1 MAKRN
6 DKKRQKSENRR
17 LLRLEREVRRVLFI
31 GIFVLLSLGSTYMYF
46 RVRHL
51 SRVRQISAEK
61 VCMLDDWTLDSA
73 LFPAEVAGKTYY
85 CCFEKCGEKLQA
97 NPELRFAVD
106 PISGVKLDKADAVY
120 GVSRDGKGYYFETLE
135 NLEMFHADLE

>member
-1 MAKRN
+1 
-6 DKKRQKSENRR
+6 
-17 LLRLEREVRRVLFI
+17 
-31 GIFVLLSLGSTYMYF
+31 MYF

-51 SRVRQISAEK
+51 SRVRQVSAEK

-73 LFPAEVAGKTYY
+73 LFTAEVAGKTYY
-85 CCFEKCGEKLQA
+85 CCFEKCGEKFQS

-106 PISGVKLDKADAVY
+106 PISGVKLDKADALY

-135 NLEMFHADLE
+135 NLEMFHADLG